1 MHVVAIVVLS
11 NVDKLQKSRIWVC
24 FSLNLVNTQNAG
36 DAEGMN
42 TIRVWS
48 QKVHLFKWGL
58 IEWIRVI
65 EMCPWTGETGSPTP
79 YFLLC
84 LLAAWRWSTLFP
96 DTLLFSMTFYIV
108 TGPGTTRPIDHA
120 QSHLN
125 PRAKPPTF
133 TSPSISGIC
142 YSGELTV
149 CFTAVRILCG
159 EIKDELAVVT
169 FSHMTEHAL
178 FKGF

>member
-1 MHVVAIVVLS
+1 MRVAAVVAIVVLS

-24 FSLNLVNTQNAG
+24 YGLNLVNTQNAG
-36 DAEGMN
+36 DAEGLN
-42 TIRVWS
+42 TIRVWCQEGAS
-48 QKVHLFKWGL
+48 FNWGL
-58 IEWIRVI
+58 LEGIRVI
-65 EMCPWTGETGSPTP
+65 EMCPWVGETGSPTR

-96 DTLLFSMTFYIV
+96 HALLSMTFYIV
-108 TGPGTTRPIDHA
+108 IGPGTTHPIDHA

-133 TSPSISGIC
+133 TSPFISGIC

-159 EIKDELAVVT
+159 EIQM
-169 FSHMTEHAL
+169 S
-178 FKGF
+178 